1 MKTKLLV
8 SLLTML
14 VISLFAAT
22 KSDDLMNIKINENV
36 ILKNGFGA
44 ISGKP
49 ILNDKS
55 LEDKITLRG
64 QFNVSENNNA
74 VFEFDKVE
82 VDGKIYNLNNV
93 FQKKGRLKS
102 PDITLQKDSNLTVSG
117 GNKDEI
123 LEILNASNQRDTKE
137 DKDNNS
143 DTTQSYN
150 QDYNTSS
157 SPNYSPS
164 SLADTTDSNN
174 ANDSSS
180 DDNTNSTTPT
190 DSNSAIVVECP
201 KASYEDG
208 LATFYVQL
216 GTICTKRTSNSVET
230 KYNNKT
236 CLNKVDYTNNTIQLG
251 YELYANDPEYG
262 TSLVQTCQYLEPMP
276 LKSEVSSCD
285 AIVDYKNTTAEL
297 QKRYFYNYE
306 NTKTYVGECTPSNET
321 VSINYDINDCTD
333 DRHDFENNVSIAQGQ
348 YYYMYENKRND
359 VGQCVDIPKY
369 TYKHYQDST
378 TCKPKTVGTK
388 IFWEERVAYNDL
400 IGTQKFATD
409 CAVIDPQGEELQ
421 TELSG
426 YTYNDSSKQAIR
438 RENTF
443 FINPLTNVK
452 TYIDQDIETANAFP
466 YVETQCSLV
475 NDDATKTTTLK
486 TKLTFD
492 DTVDNKT
499 VTVHDCEVKS
509 ITPYTLVGGGKET
522 YQGSLGFQRLKKVGA
537 VWSFYNDDTK
547 VIDISSGTFPIL
559 KGGSKDIT
567 NIGFRASGWPL
578 TNCSNAPGI
587 NTSYNQC
594 VGGDIITSNAT
605 YTCSYTENDHG
616 GGSSTMTNKFPYTKK
631 VCNFYDYWEE
641 IGKYSVASEYLRGD
655 GTSYI
660 INDGLVYKVIR

>member
-1 MKTKLLV
+1 MRTKLLV
-8 SLLTML
+8 SLLTVF
-14 VISLFAAT
+14 VISLFGET

-64 QFNVSENNNA
+64 EFNVSENNNA

-82 VDGKIYNLNNV
+82 INGKIYNLNNT

-102 PDITLQKDSNLTVSG
+102 SDITLQKDSNLTVSG

-123 LEILNASNQRDTKE
+123 LEILNASNQRDIKE
-137 DKDNNS
+137 DKENNS

-157 SPNYSPS
+157 NPSYSPS

-174 ANDSSS
+174 LNDSSNKDS
-180 DDNTNSTTPT
+180 NNSTAPT
-190 DSNSAIVVECP
+190 DSNNAIVVECP
-201 KASYEDG
+201 SASYENG

-230 KYNNKT
+230 KYNSKS
-236 CLNKVDYTNNTIQLG
+236 CLNKVDYTNNTIELG
-251 YELYANDPEYG
+251 YELFANDPEYG
-262 TSLVQTCQYLEPMP
+262 TSLVQTCQYLESMP

-285 AIVDYKNTTAEL
+285 AIVDYATTTAEL

-306 NTKTYVGECTPSNET
+306 NTKTYVGECTPSSEIVNL
-321 VSINYDINDCTD
+321 SYDINDCTD

-348 YYYMYENKRND
+348 YYYNYDNERND
-359 VGQCVDIPKY
+359 VGDCVDIPTY
-369 TYKHYQDST
+369 TYAHYQDST
-378 TCKPKTVGTK
+378 TCKPKTVGSK

-400 IGTQKFATD
+400 INVQKFATD
-409 CAVIDPQGEELQ
+409 CAVIDPQGQELQ

-438 RENTF
+438 RENQF

-452 TYIDQDIETANAFP
+452 TYVNQDIETANAFP

-475 NDDATKTTTLK
+475 NDDTTKTTTLT
-486 TKLTFD
+486 TKLTFE
-492 DTVDNKT
+492 DTVDNTT
-499 VTVHDCEVKS
+499 VTIHDCEVKS
-509 ITPYTLVGGGKET
+509 ITPYTLVGGGTET
-522 YQGSLGFQRLKKVGA
+522 YIGSLGFQRLKKVGA

-547 VIDISSGTFPIL
+547 TIDITSGTFPIL
-559 KGGSKDIT
+559 KGQTTDIT
-567 NIGFRASGWPL
+567 
-578 TNCSNAPGI
+578 
-587 NTSYNQC
+587 SY
-594 VGGDIITSNAT
+594 S
-605 YTCSYTENDHG
+605 
-616 GGSSTMTNKFPYTKK
+616 SSTCYDGYQNSGVHPYTYGNGKGTCEGGTLSSSTVGYKK
-631 VCNFYDYWEE
+631 YTWTPDDSTGYCKATNETYKKYVCNYYDYWEE
-641 IGKYSVASEYLRGD
+641 IGEYSVSSEYLRGD
-655 GTSYI
+655 GTTLI
-660 INDGLVYKVIR
+660 TDGGTIYKVIR